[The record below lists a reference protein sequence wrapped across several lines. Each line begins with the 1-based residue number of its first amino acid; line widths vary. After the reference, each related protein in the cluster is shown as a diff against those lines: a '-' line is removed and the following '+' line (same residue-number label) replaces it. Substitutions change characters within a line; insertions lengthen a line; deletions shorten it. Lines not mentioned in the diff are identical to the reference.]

1 MSITYHYVSL
11 RINRQKYTNG
21 PLNNTRFFMGPVS
34 LRIINCKKYH
44 YFWIAINATLFAVW
58 SINKSGI
65 IDTQFCLPGKQSD
78 VPSSCIGIIVE
89 ADTTAEIRQARA
101 IIDWFGR

>member
-1 MSITYHYVSL
+1 
-11 RINRQKYTNG
+11 
-21 PLNNTRFFMGPVS
+21 MGPVS

-65 IDTQFCLPGKQSD
+65 IDTQFCLPGSGAGAGGVWKAGNLEIWES
-78 VPSSCIGIIVE
+78 GNL
-89 ADTTAEIRQARA
+89 EIREPGNLEIWDPTNPKNENSQNQHPCHQKCWQGL
-101 IIDWFGR
+101 D